1 MAAKEEKDH
10 EDQNVGHVAFRIP
23 DFWPHGPTT
32 WFRKIESKFRICN
45 IRQSSTKYDHL
56 LSALPT
62 DICSS
67 INDSLTEIDENA
79 EDAYE
84 QLKALLTSWY
94 TMDGWARAF
103 ELHKFPEIGDMKPS
117 EMMRQ
122 MKALLPPDSTAGTY
136 FMATFLLRLPADMI
150 DHIISQDFKDC
161 NKMAEYADK
170 LYARRRG
177 NAVAAVNANQDSAI
191 SAVSGGRRRESSP
204 HDRRRRSPSR
214 QGRSR
219 AVQRRQRHLL
229 LPHHLRRTGE
239 GAILVAS
246 GSRETGRP
254 PRTKYSR
261 RRHDFFTG

>member
-10 EDQNVGHVAFRIP
+10 KDQHVGHVAFRIP
-23 DFWPHGPTT
+23 DFWPHDPTT

-67 INDSLTEIDENA
+67 INNSLAEIDENA

-84 QLKALLTSWY
+84 QLKALLTSRY
-94 TMDGWARAF
+94 TMDCWARAF

-122 MKALLPPDSTAGTY
+122 MKALLLPDSTAGAY
-136 FMATFLLRLPADMI
+136 FMASFLLRLPADMI
-150 DHIISQDFKDC
+150 NHIISQDFKDC
-161 NKMAEYADK
+161 NKMAEDADK

-177 NAVAAVNANQDSAI
+177 NAVVAVNANHDSAI
-191 SAVSGGRRRESSP
+191 NAVSGGRRRES
-204 HDRRRRSPSR
+204 
-214 QGRSR
+214 
-219 AVQRRQRHLL
+219 
-229 LPHHLRRTGE
+229 
-239 GAILVAS
+239 
-246 GSRETGRP
+246 
-254 PRTKYSR
+254 
-261 RRHDFFTG
+261 